1 MCGRYVTVT
10 KVKEIEKRFGI
21 NANGIELKPSAN
33 VAAGQLAPVITN
45 LQPKE
50 LSIFTFGFTPSWAQ
64 KKMYVINARS
74 EGDHNKE
81 DDVNYRGTIG
91 IISKPMFRS
100 SIRSKRC
107 LVIADA
113 FIEGPKAEKLNKPF
127 CVYMR
132 NKDERPF
139 AFAGIWNEWV
149 DKTSGE
155 IFKSFAIITTQANSL
170 TQKIGHHRSPVIL
183 NQEDEALWLDTDA
196 ELSDITSLLRPMS
209 GDRMNAY
216 PIASEIKSPKNDS
229 LHLLQPIGERVF
241 KEYDYELYSSLNL
254 EGMGAAPARQRRL
267 FED

>member
-1 MCGRYVTVT
+1 MCGRYVTIT
-10 KVKEIEKRFGI
+10 KVKEIEKRFGVSVDGLEI
-21 NANGIELKPSAN
+21 KPSAN
-33 VAAGQLAPVITN
+33 VSAGQLAPVIIN
-45 LQPKE
+45 AAPKE
-50 LSIFTFGFTPSWAQ
+50 LSMLTFGFTPSWAQ

-81 DDVNYRGTIG
+81 DEVHYSGAKG

-113 FIEGPKAEKLNKPF
+113 FLEGPKVEKLSKPY

-132 NKDERPF
+132 NGERPF
-139 AFAGIWNEWV
+139 AFAGIWDEWV
-149 DKTSGE
+149 DKSSGE
-155 IFKSFAIITTQANSL
+155 LFKSFAIITTQANSL

-183 NQEDEALWLDTDA
+183 NQEDEALWLDSAA
-196 ELSDITSLLRPMS
+196 ELSEITSLLQPMP

-216 PIASEIKSPKNDS
+216 PVSADIKSPKNDS
-229 LHLLQPIGERVF
+229 LHLLKPMGARVF
-241 KEYDYELYSSLNL
+241 KEYEYELYSSLNL